1 MIPNPDYRPPFPQN
15 RTFFVILMI
24 HDTGDSE
31 VFHILFHTE
40 GKAVEAAQ
48 ELKEQL
54 GIKTFRIY
62 PVTSPRQ
69 QYAGGN
75 FWY

>member
-1 MIPNPDYRPPFPQN
+1 
-15 RTFFVILMI
+15 MI
-24 HDTGDSE
+24 HDTGNSE

-40 GKAVEAAQ
+40 GQAVEAAQ

-69 QYAGGN
+69 QYDGGN